1 MASTTSLFTG
11 LSGLDVHARRL
22 DVISNNIANVNTT
35 AYKSGAMLF
44 ENLFSRTFS
53 AGSAPTGTSGGTN
66 PFQVGLGVG
75 VAATR
80 RDFTPGSF
88 NPTGDAR
95 DLAIDGSGFFVV
107 ERDGSTFYTRA
118 GAFRQDL
125 NDNLVSASG
134 EILQGYTVD
143 SDYNIIEGEFSAIS
157 IPIGKQV
164 IAEAST
170 LAVVAGNLDSGG
182 DLPGQGSAIAIGSDV
197 GAGFDDTSGATI
209 TAGTLMIN
217 IEDPAAPGS
226 GTPLFT
232 AGQTITLDGATK
244 GGSQLDS
251 ATLTITGATTVQDY
265 MDFLNNALGI
275 HDVGA
280 ANPDGNTPGV
290 TLDASGIIN
299 IVSNSGEANDIAI
312 NSSNLRHNDASGNP
326 LSSPFVPEK
335 TQTADGESIRSTI
348 LVYDS
353 LGTPITVDVTLVLE
367 NKTVASGTTWR
378 YYVDSGDDSDVDL
391 RIANGTI
398 QFDGEGQLLT
408 DTPITLSIDRE
419 NTGAVTPL
427 GFELAFTGDSGSLTA
442 LDADTQVANVF
453 RDGLPPGTLET
464 YGIQNDGTIFGGF
477 SNGAIRTLGQVVI
490 ADFSNPEGLV
500 DVGGNN
506 WTTSP
511 NSGPATV
518 VNPGTFG
525 TGAIVSGALEASN
538 VDLSKE
544 FTDLILVQT
553 GYSASARVIRT
564 ADELMQQLLVL
575 GR

>member
-11 LSGLDVHARRL
+11 LSGLNVHARRL

-35 AYKSGAMLF
+35 AYKGTTMLF
-44 ENLFSRTFS
+44 ENLFARTFS
-53 AGSAPTGTSGGTN
+53 GGSAPNSTSGGTN

-88 NPTGDAR
+88 NPTGDPR

-107 ERDGSTFYTRA
+107 ERDGNTFYTRA

-125 NDNLVSASG
+125 NDNLVTVSG
-134 EILQGYTVD
+134 EILQGYAVD
-143 SDYNIIEGEFSAIS
+143 SDFNLIEGELSPIS

-164 IAEAST
+164 IAEASS
-170 LAVVAGNLDSGG
+170 LAVIAGNLNSGG
-182 DLPGQGSAIAIGSDV
+182 DLPGQGASIAIGSAV
-197 GAGFDDTSGATI
+197 GAGFVNTGGATI
-209 TAGTLMIN
+209 VPGTLLVN
-217 IEDPAAPGS
+217 IEDPANPGS
-226 GTPLFT
+226 GTPLYSV
-232 AGQTITLDGATK
+232 GETISLDGANK
-244 GGSQLDS
+244 GGTQLDT
-251 ATLTITGATTVQDY
+251 AELVITATTSVQEL
-265 MDFLNNALGI
+265 MDFLVGALGI

-280 ANPDGNTPGV
+280 ANPDGSTPGV
-290 TLDASGIIN
+290 TLDAAGIIN
-299 IVSNSGEANDIAI
+299 IVGNSGEANDLVITA
-312 NSSNLRHNDASGNP
+312 SDLRTTDAAGSP
-326 LSSPFVPEK
+326 LASAMVPEK
-335 TQTADGESIRSTI
+335 TVTADGESVKSTL

-367 NKTVASGTTWR
+367 DKAVGAGTTWR
-378 YYVDSGDDSDVDL
+378 YYVDSADDSDLDIRV
-391 RIANGTI
+391 AEGTI

-408 DTPITLSIDRE
+408 TTPVTLTLDRE
-419 NTGAVTPL
+419 GTGAVTPL
-427 GFELAFTGDSGSLTA
+427 GFELAFTADSGNLTA
-442 LDADTQVANVF
+442 LDADSQIANVF

-464 YGIQNDGTIFGGF
+464 YGIQSDGTIFGGF
-477 SNGAIRTLGQVVI
+477 SNGAIRTLGQVVV
-490 ADFSNPEGLV
+490 ADFANPEGLI
-500 DVGGNN
+500 DMGNN
-506 WTTSP
+506 NWGTGP

-518 VNPGTFG
+518 VRATTFG
-525 TGAIVSGALEASN
+525 TGGMVSGALEASN